1 MDELLPLSCDRI
13 VGSHGYGDLVDAS
26 GYTRALANAGILGQL
41 RWRVTVSERR
51 RTIGFAAE
59 PGGALAITVP
69 RDTDAAEVVAAARA
83 RLSWMVRTANRQEEI
98 AADHPVK
105 EIVDGENFPYL
116 GRPRRLVLIKDADED
131 VQLVGDR
138 LLAVGGKP
146 GRVAAS
152 IVTWYSQA
160 GATWLHDRAP
170 HWARRLGVRPT
181 GARVEDLG
189 QRWGQRTNNGGIV
202 VHWAVF
208 QLPAH
213 LVDLVVVHELAH
225 LAQPQHGLAFHR
237 LVGRVLPDHAER
249 SEELAVAGRCVWLGE
264 ISQQ

>member
-1 MDELLPLSCDRI
+1 MDGLLPVSPDRI
-13 VGSHGYGDLVDAS
+13 VGARSYGDFVDAP
-26 GYTRALANAGILGQL
+26 GYTRALANSGVLGHL
-41 RWRVTVSERR
+41 RWRLTVSEQR
-51 RTIGFAAE
+51 RTIGFTAE
-59 PGGALAITVP
+59 PGGALTITVP
-69 RDTDAAEVVAAARA
+69 CDAGIAEVVEAAKA
-83 RLSWMVRTANRQEEI
+83 RLPWMVRTANRQAEI

-116 GRPRRLVLIKDADED
+116 GRPRRLVLVDNADED
-131 VQLVGDR
+131 VVLIGDR
-138 LLAVGGKP
+138 LLAVGREP

-170 HWARRLGVRPT
+170 DWARRLGVRPT
-181 GARVEDLG
+181 GARVDGLG
-189 QRWGQRTNNGGIV
+189 QRWGQRTKNGGIV

-249 SEELAVAGRCVWLGE
+249 SEELAVAGRCVWLGV

>member
-1 MDELLPLSCDRI
+1 MSRDRI
-13 VGSHGYGDLVDAS
+13 VGDRGYGDFVDAPA
-26 GYTRALANAGILGQL
+26 YTRALVDAGILGHL
-41 RWRVTVSERR
+41 RWRVTVSVRR
-51 RTIGFAAE
+51 RTIGFTAE
-59 PGGALAITVP
+59 PGGALAIAVP
-69 RDTDAAEVVAAARA
+69 RDADVAEVVAAVKA
-83 RLSWMVRTANRQEEI
+83 RLPWMVRTANRQAEI
-98 AADHPVK
+98 AANYPAK

-116 GRPRRLVLIKDADED
+116 GRPRRLVLVDDADDD
-131 VQLVGDR
+131 VQLTGDR
-138 LLAVGGKP
+138 LLAVGGEP

-152 IVTWYSQA
+152 IVTWYHRT

-170 HWARRLGVRPT
+170 HWARRLGVWPT
-181 GARVEDLG
+181 GVRVDGLG
-189 QRWGQRTNNGGIV
+189 QRWGQRTKNGGIV
-202 VHWAVF
+202 LHWAVF

-225 LAQPQHGLAFHR
+225 LVEPQHRHAFHR